1 MPARLIEI
9 VGRLRTAPGRKRLL
23 LGAFFRTWRVLFPI
37 ARAYRRTLIRRTRVV
52 AVVGSFGKTTAT
64 RAVYA
69 ALGLPI
75 RFPSGWNS
83 GGFLAVGLLRIRPGA
98 RHAALE
104 VGISRKGMMAR
115 CARLIGPDIAVVTS
129 IGSEHHPSLGTLE
142 ETRNEKVE
150 MVRALPLS
158 GLAVLNG
165 DDPNVVWMRN
175 ATLARVITFGLGDAC
190 DVRASSVVLDIRTGM
205 RFTLHANGT
214 TYEMTSRLI
223 GPHMVHSI
231 LAAVAVVVGE
241 GLPLEDALPRLRSVT
256 AAPERLEVVPAEGG
270 AFLLVDTYKSVLETI
285 VTSFETLAAL
295 QADRKIVVLGDIEEP
310 KGSQGLLYKD
320 LGARL
325 ACIATRVVFVGG
337 EKAYK
342 SLASGARGTGMPKE
356 RVAYAG
362 RSSRRAAE
370 LVREDLRAGDIVLI
384 KGRSMQQ
391 LERVA
396 FHLTGRPMPCDIGAC
411 GLKSGCAEC
420 PLIVRAVRRAQ
431 AKARSS
437 AGRLPAADG

>member
-1 MPARLIEI
+1 MVARLIEI

-23 LGAFFRTWRVLFPI
+23 LGAFFHTWRALFPI
-37 ARAYRRTLIRRTRVV
+37 ARTYRRTLIRRTRVV

-64 RAVYA
+64 RAVCA
-69 ALGLPI
+69 ALDLPI

-83 GGFLAVGLLRIRPGA
+83 GGFLAVGLLRVRPGA

-104 VGISRKGMMAR
+104 VGISRKGTMAR
-115 CARLIGPDIAVVTS
+115 CARLVRPDIAVVTS
-129 IGSEHHPSLGTLE
+129 IGSEHHQSLGTLE
-142 ETRNEKVE
+142 EARNEKAE
-150 MVRALPLS
+150 MVRALPSS

-175 ATLARVITFGLGDAC
+175 ATPARAITFGLGDAC
-190 DVRASSVVLDIRTGM
+190 DVRASSVVLDIKTGM

-214 TYEMTSRLI
+214 TYEMNSRLV

-256 AAPERLEVVPAEGG
+256 PAPERLEVMPAEGG
-270 AFLLVDTYKSVLETI
+270 AFLLVDTYKSMMETI

-295 QADRKIVVLGDIEEP
+295 HADRKIVVLGDIEEP
-310 KGSQGLLYKD
+310 KGSQGPLYKA

-325 ACIATRVVFVGG
+325 ADIATRVVFVGSG
-337 EKAYK
+337 KAYE
-342 SLASGARGTGMPKE
+342 SLARGARGAGMTKE
-356 RVAYAG
+356 RVVYAG

-370 LVREDLRAGDIVLI
+370 LVQEDLRAGDIVLI

-420 PLIVRAVRRAQ
+420 PLTARAVRRAQ
-431 AKARSS
+431 AKVRSG

>member
-1 MPARLIEI
+1 MAARLIEI

-23 LGAFFRTWRVLFPI
+23 LGAFSRTWRVLFPI

-64 RAVYA
+64 RVVCA
-69 ALGLPI
+69 ALDLPI

-83 GGFLAVGLLRIRPGA
+83 GGFLAVGLLRVRPGA
-98 RHAALE
+98 CHAALE
-104 VGISRKGMMAR
+104 VGISRMGTMAR
-115 CARLIGPDIAVVTS
+115 YARLVRPDIAVVTS
-129 IGSEHHPSLGTLE
+129 IGSEHHQSFGTLE
-142 ETRNEKVE
+142 ETRNEKAE
-150 MVRALPLS
+150 MVRALPSS

-175 ATLARVITFGLGDAC
+175 ATPARAITFGLGDAC
-190 DVRASSVVLDIRTGM
+190 DVRASSVVLDIQTGM

-214 TYEMTSRLI
+214 TYEMNSRLV

-241 GLPLEDALPRLRSVT
+241 GLPLEDALPRLRNVT
-256 AAPERLEVVPAEGG
+256 PAPERLEVVPAEGG
-270 AFLLVDTYKSVLETI
+270 AFLLVDTYKSMLETI

-295 QADRKIVVLGDIEEP
+295 HADRKIVVLGDIEEP
-310 KGSQGLLYKD
+310 KGSQGPLYKA
-320 LGARL
+320 LGTRL
-325 ACIATRVVFVGG
+325 AHIATRVVFVGG
-337 EKAYK
+337 EKAYG
-342 SLASGARGTGMPKE
+342 SLTRGARGAGMTKE
-356 RVAYAG
+356 RVVYAG

-370 LVREDLRAGDIVLI
+370 LVQEDLRAGDIVLI

-396 FHLTGRPMPCDIGAC
+396 FHLTGRPMPCDMGAC

-420 PLIVRAVRRAQ
+420 PLIARAMRTAQ
-431 AKARSS
+431 AKARSG
-437 AGRLPAADG
+437 AGRLPAADR